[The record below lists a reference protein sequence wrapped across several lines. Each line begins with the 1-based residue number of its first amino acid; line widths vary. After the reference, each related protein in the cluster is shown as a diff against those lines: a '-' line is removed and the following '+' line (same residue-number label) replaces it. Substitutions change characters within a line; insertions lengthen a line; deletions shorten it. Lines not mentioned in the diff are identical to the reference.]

1 MHYYIYKK
9 FAKKFFKQK
18 MKHLSYRK
26 QNVYTMRIIYKWKIS
41 INFTSS

>member
-18 MKHLSYRK
+18 NEAPFLPQAKRIYNENHL
-26 QNVYTMRIIYKWKIS
+26 
-41 INFTSS
+41 